1 MARPSRRMLRALWL
15 MITLIVLGM
24 VYLTAIYFIG
34 PTRGFYMAHDLEQK
48 AISRCS
54 QPHPSKYLVTLAL
67 NSELSEHLED
77 LWQAID
83 TNYSQAVLHTWNIGR
98 FNGYSVKFPNK
109 SQCVRFWTAYDAGFF
124 GEAVAHVER
133 DTTQRV
139 DIQEVQVNPPWGLD
153 RIDQRAYPLD
163 GRYQSYPDSGGE
175 GVDIYIVDTGININ
189 HEDFEGRAVW
199 GTTTRSD
206 NASDFDDNG
215 HGSHVAGIAGSKTY
229 GVAKK
234 ARLIAVKALDAD
246 GHGPYS
252 ELIEGLQWVARNAPQ
267 TGNKSI
273 VNLSIQ
279 GEVSQALNGA
289 VTGLLD
295 LGIHVVSASGN
306 RGQDA
311 CGFSPAAITTNTSA
325 ISVGAVDD
333 SDTEPGFSNY
343 GDCVSIMGPGVRI
356 LSVNADSNN
365 ETRVMSGTSMAA
377 PHVSGVLAILLAGAA
392 AGNGIPTDPAG
403 LKKYVLSHVTKDVTA
418 SDGTAKE
425 NTGVVYIGPT

>member
-1 MARPSRRMLRALWL
+1 MLRALWL
-15 MITLIVLGM
+15 MVMLVLFGM
-24 VYLTAIYFIG
+24 VYLTAIYFME
-34 PTRGFYMAHDLEQK
+34 PTNGFYMAHDLEQK

-54 QPHPSKYLVTLAL
+54 QPYPSKYLVTLAL

-77 LWQAID
+77 LWQAIG
-83 TNYSQAVLHTWNIGR
+83 TNHSLVALLRTWNIGR
-98 FNGYSVKFPNK
+98 FNGYSIEFPDKNH
-109 SQCVRFWTAYDAGFF
+109 CVRFWTAYDAGYF
-124 GEAVAHVER
+124 GEAVAHVEM
-133 DTTQRV
+133 DTTQKV
-139 DIQEVQVNPPWGLD
+139 DIQQMQVNPPWGLD

-175 GVDIYIVDTGININ
+175 GVDIYIVDTGINIK
-189 HEDFEGRAVW
+189 HKDFEGRAVW

-206 NASDFDDNG
+206 NAPDFDDNG

-252 ELIEGLQWVARNAPQ
+252 ELIEGLQWVARNAPP

-273 VNLSIQ
+273 VNSLSIQ

-311 CGFSPAAITTNTSA
+311 CGFSPAEITTNTSA

-333 SDTEPGFSNY
+333 SDTEPAFSNY

-356 LSVNADSNN
+356 LSVDADSNDG
-365 ETRVMSGTSMAA
+365 TRVMSGTSMAA
-377 PHVSGVLAILLAGAA
+377 PHVSGVLAILLAGATD
-392 AGNGIPTDPAG
+392 GNGIPTDPAG
-403 LKKYVLSHVTKDVTA
+403 LKTYVLSHVTKDVTA
-418 SDGTAKE
+418 SDGTAKV
-425 NTGVVYIGPT
+425 NSGVVYIGPT